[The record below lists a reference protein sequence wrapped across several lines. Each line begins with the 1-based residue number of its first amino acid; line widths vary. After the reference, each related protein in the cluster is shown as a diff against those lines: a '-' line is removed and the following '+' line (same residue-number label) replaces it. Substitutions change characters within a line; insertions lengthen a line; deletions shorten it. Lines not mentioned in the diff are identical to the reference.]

1 MQCDLNV
8 DFSDVRGSSANDDTG
23 RAMANSRAMKGV
35 NVVFMVFMVFMIF
48 KALGESLESRSAA
61 SIVGIK

>member
-8 DFSDVRGSSANDDTG
+8 DFSDVRGSSADDDTG

-35 NVVFMVFMVFMIF
+35 NVVFMVFMIF